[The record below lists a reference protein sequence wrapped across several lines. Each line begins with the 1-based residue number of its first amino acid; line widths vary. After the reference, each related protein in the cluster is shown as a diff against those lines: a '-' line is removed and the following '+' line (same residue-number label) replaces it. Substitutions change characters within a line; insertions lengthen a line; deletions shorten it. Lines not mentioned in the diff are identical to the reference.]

1 MTVTDEQ
8 DYSDYS
14 KSELQAAADEQGV
27 EYDDSDTKAE
37 LVQKLEDAAAGDG
50 EAAPADGSDEADAEA
65 AAYDQGPGTLP
76 SELYPERR
84 PTDVDVASIENP
96 DAQYDGE
103 FQAPLNA
110 ESWVVLDGS
119 ADGVPDQLDGATAAV
134 LSYPVTTEQ
143 DPNTGTTKTYAS
155 PDGLYTVQSRG
166 QGIVLSV
173 GADAFKE
180 IHTHGRPDQFA

>member
-1 MTVTDEQ
+1 MTDEQ

-27 EYDDSDTKAE
+27 EYTADDTKAE

-84 PTDVDVASIENP
+84 PTDVDVASIADPTAE
-96 DAQYDGE
+96 YEGE
-103 FQAPLNA
+103 HIAPLNA

-119 ADGVPDQLDGATAAV
+119 HDEVPDEYDGKVAAV
-134 LSYPVTTEQ
+134 LAWPVST
-143 DPNTGTTKTYAS
+143 DHNLDTGTTTTYAS
-155 PDGLYTVQSRG
+155 PNGTYLVKERG
-166 QGIVLSV
+166 QGVTLSLPV
-173 GADAFKE
+173 DAFQE